1 MLFSHD
7 PLDISYYIPVIV
19 VVCFIVLSVDL
30 FLRYIKSKM
39 SSQEKADDA
48 TLFENKSYSFT
59 LLDRKDSLWYRYMS
73 GYIISRC
80 SMWAKS
86 PYMYLLY
93 STLHGFT
100 VGEIGVLY
108 AIDAVS
114 GLVFGILIGS
124 LADIY
129 GRKKFSMLYNILV
142 VINLYLRLT
151 GIRNLAYVAQV
162 LTGLGAGIINTSFE
176 AWLIYESSKE
186 FKDKDL
192 EKDKFLKRLFKSQS
206 LLDSSCSILTSVVC
220 ALAFVSLKLNN
231 KCILNILFLFLNR
244 ITLE

>member
-1 MLFSHD
+1 MLFSKD
-7 PLDISYYIPVIV
+7 PLDLSYYIPVILC
-19 VVCFIVLSVDL
+19 VCLIVISLEF
-30 FLRYIKSKM
+30 FLKFVKSKM
-39 SSQEKADDA
+39 SADEKADDA
-48 TLFENKSYSFT
+48 TLFQNINYSLT
-59 LLDRKDSLWYRYMS
+59 LADRKDSLWCRYMS

-93 STLHGFT
+93 STLHGFN

-108 AIDAVS
+108 AIDAIS

-129 GRKKFSMLYNILV
+129 GRKKFSILYNILV
-142 VINLYLRLT
+142 IINLYLRLT
-151 GIRNLAYVAQV
+151 GIRKLAYVAQV

-176 AWLIYESSKE
+176 AWLIFESSKE
-186 FKDKDL
+186 FKDKEQ

-206 LLDSSCSILTSVVC
+206 LLDSTCSILTSVVC
-220 ALAFVSLKLNN
+220 AIAFVRY
-231 KCILNILFLFLNR
+231 F
-244 ITLE
+244 